1 MKKTL
6 RSCLL
11 LLLAA
16 LLTLTALPAC
26 GSKGEKV
33 VIWTSGEDYRN
44 AYYLEELQK
53 KFPDYELTL
62 EYMNTSTIAA
72 KVLEEGENC
81 SCDILLSEEYG
92 YLEKCGEFLAELPD
106 FDFSVFLDEIVPA
119 SRKVVPECKNGGCI
133 IISPSAL
140 KEKGLAVPA
149 SYEELLD
156 PKYQGLISMPSP
168 SSSGTGYMFLRQLVN
183 EWGEDEAL
191 AYFEK
196 LTENILHYTS
206 SGSGPVNDLIQGEAA
221 IGLGMTAQAAVEIAD
236 GADLQIIFFEEGSPY
251 SMYGNAV
258 LKKSAGRKAVMDV
271 FNYLSTDLCKGNNEK
286 FIPDQIF
293 KDFLPKM
300 EGYPTDIKYGNMKDD
315 TLAEKERLQA
325 KWTFG

>member
-1 MKKTL
+1 M
-6 RSCLL
+6 R
-11 LLLAA
+11 
-16 LLTLTALPAC
+16 
-26 GSKGEKV
+26 
-33 VIWTSGEDYRN
+33 
-44 AYYLEELQK
+44 
-53 KFPDYELTL
+53 
-62 EYMNTSTIAA
+62 
-72 KVLEEGENC
+72 
-81 SCDILLSEEYG
+81 
-92 YLEKCGEFLAELPD
+92 EFLAELPD

-156 PKYQGLISMPSP
+156 PGYRGLISMPSP

-183 EWGEDEAL
+183 EWGEDEAF

-236 GADLQIIFFEEGSPY
+236 GADLQIIFFGEGSPY
-251 SMYGNAV
+251 SMV
-258 LKKSAGRKAVMDV
+258 R
-271 FNYLSTDLCKGNNEK
+271 
-286 FIPDQIF
+286 QRR
-293 KDFLPKM
+293 
-300 EGYPTDIKYGNMKDD
+300 
-315 TLAEKERLQA
+315 AEKERRKKGGHGRVQLFFPPTFA
-325 KWTFG
+325 RETTKSSFPIRSSRISFPKWRGIPPTSSTAT